1 MILIKAPKHNEEIN
15 KLNSMYPTKMICI
28 TESYEFSENSS
39 STMFGFV
46 TQGTFEIT
54 SGNQTWLVQEGNFM
68 SLKTIF
74 SVNPLKNNSKMFA
87 IIRYGYRGIDLVG
100 KVEST
105 GRLSYIDGC
114 TDTLLISPPRKG
126 DACLNHLHFPK
137 NITQTQH
144 LHPSIRMGIVINGE
158 GIAFKKDSWEHPLI
172 KGSMFCLPEGDV
184 HSFKTST
191 QIMDIIAY
199 HPDSDFGPTD
209 ENHPMLNKT
218 LINHGKTN

>member
-1 MILIKAPKHNEEIN
+1 MILIKSPKHNEEIN
-15 KLNSMYPTKMICI
+15 QLNSMYPTKMICI

-137 NITQTQH
+137 NITEKI
-144 LHPSIRMGIVINGE
+144 L
-158 GIAFKKDSWEHPLI
+158 KKIL
-172 KGSMFCLPEGDV
+172 
-184 HSFKTST
+184 
-191 QIMDIIAY
+191 
-199 HPDSDFGPTD
+199 
-209 ENHPMLNKT
+209 
-218 LINHGKTN
+218 